1 MKVLSRIL
9 GFNIPNSINQKKFNG
24 KINGGD
30 FSGLLPRTL
39 RVSCSKNKDV
49 LITIT
54 THQQAPLEIYDI
66 TNKIFNNKL
75 FSDEILIFMENEQ
88 NFNIIYDDYKLF
100 DKISKYFKRFIY
112 ILEEQI
118 KKENE
123 KRVQVQ
129 EILSFF
135 KNHRDIYD
143 YFSNIF
149 KFELQDLENSNFKII
164 KKWNAYEQFNNLFK

>member
-1 MKVLSRIL
+1 M
-9 GFNIPNSINQKKFNG
+9 
-24 KINGGD
+24 
-30 FSGLLPRTL
+30 LPRTL
-39 RVSCSKNKDV
+39 RVSCGKNKDI

-54 THQQAPLEIYDI
+54 THQQAPFEIYDI

>member
-1 MKVLSRIL
+1 
-9 GFNIPNSINQKKFNG
+9 
-24 KINGGD
+24 
-30 FSGLLPRTL
+30 
-39 RVSCSKNKDV
+39 
-49 LITIT
+49 
-54 THQQAPLEIYDI
+54 
-66 TNKIFNNKL
+66 
-75 FSDEILIFMENEQ
+75 
-88 NFNIIYDDYKLF
+88 NIIYDDYKLF